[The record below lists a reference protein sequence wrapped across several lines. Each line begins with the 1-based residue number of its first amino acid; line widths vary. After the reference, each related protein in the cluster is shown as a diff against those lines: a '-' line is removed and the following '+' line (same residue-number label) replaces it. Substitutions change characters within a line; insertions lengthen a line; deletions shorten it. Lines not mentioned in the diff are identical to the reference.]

1 MFLQELNLKE
11 KKNFLELAHYI
22 MTVDGKTD
30 EVELNMFNNFR
41 AEVRLG
47 EDDYVIKKKSIKD
60 IITEF
65 NASKK
70 RTK

>member
-30 EVELNMFNNFR
+30 EVELNMF
-41 AEVRLG
+41 
-47 EDDYVIKKKSIKD
+47 
-60 IITEF
+60 
-65 NASKK
+65 
-70 RTK
+70 